1 MLLLQEWLASTP
13 KHVMLYNQFGWDV
26 PRFAHLPLLLNPD
39 KSKMSKRQGDASVDH
54 YIVRPPPSLPRAH
67 PSTRASREL
76 TYSFPLPKEREYL
89 PESVVNFVAFI
100 GWAPEDTQEI
110 FTLEQ
115 LIEKV
120 LLHRVL
126 ELVFLLC
133 GSFGRASSRSAVF
146 AGASAQGR
154 GDRQHQQAR
163 LVQRSAPACQVHRR
177 TSTHALSSFFISA
190 FPLGGPRLTIS
201 RRTSTGSRLE

>member
-1 MLLLQEWLASTP
+1 
-13 KHVMLYNQFGWDV
+13 MLYNQFGWDV

-54 YIVRPPPSLPRAH
+54 YIVRPLPSSRARS
-67 PSTRASREL
+67 STHASREL
-76 TYSFPLPKEREYL
+76 THSLPPPNIKEREYL

-120 LLHRVL
+120 RRHDTIDRWGFFVACLSCLLL
-126 ELVFLLC
+126 F
-133 GSFGRASSRSAVF
+133 
-146 AGASAQGR
+146 
-154 GDRQHQQAR
+154 
-163 LVQRSAPACQVHRR
+163 
-177 TSTHALSSFFISA
+177 
-190 FPLGGPRLTIS
+190 
-201 RRTSTGSRLE
+201 